1 MVAYELLSH
10 PHSEQMDLKTT
21 LNIERGSECAEEEK
35 YVFFSEEHWSILLL
49 RMTVLRNKHL

>member
-21 LNIERGSECAEEEK
+21 LNIEKGSECAEE
-35 YVFFSEEHWSILLL
+35 HWSVLLL

>member
-21 LNIERGSECAEEEK
+21 LNIEKGSECAEEEK
-35 YVFFSEEHWSILLL
+35 YVFFIQAFI
-49 RMTVLRNKHL
+49 NF